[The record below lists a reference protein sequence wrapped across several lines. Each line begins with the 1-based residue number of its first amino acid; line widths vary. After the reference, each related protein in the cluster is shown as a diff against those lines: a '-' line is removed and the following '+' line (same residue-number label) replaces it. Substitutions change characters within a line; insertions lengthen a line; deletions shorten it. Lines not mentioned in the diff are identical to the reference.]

1 MEDKQMTFNEKIKE
15 YKDHLEA
22 LNEIDSLEVYQWLIG
37 LGKRLNDNPLDKDK
51 HTEDNR
57 VSRCQYDLFVDKE
70 DDKYKAWS
78 NAMIAGGYAYILVD
92 IFNSMTKDESE
103 KITELENIEEKEIDN
118 EKNLNNSTT
127 KKSIFDKWVDK
138 FKEFLDNA

>member
-1 MEDKQMTFNEKIKE
+1 MTFDEKIKE

-22 LNEIDSLEVYQWLIG
+22 LNEIDSLEVYQWLIS
-37 LGKRLNDNPLDKDK
+37 LGKQLNDNPLSESK

-92 IFNSMTKDESE
+92 IFNSMTEDETK
-103 KITELENIEEKEIDN
+103 KITVEDFKKMKLDEMLTMNRQTGFYQMIEMM
-118 EKNLNNSTT
+118 L
-127 KKSIFDKWVDK
+127 DKGK
-138 FKEFLDNA
+138 

>member
-1 MEDKQMTFNEKIKE
+1 MTFDEKIKE

-22 LNEIDSLEVYQWLIG
+22 LNEIDSLEVYQWLIS
-37 LGKRLNDNPLDKDK
+37 LGKQLNDNPLSESK

-78 NAMIAGGYAYILVD
+78 NAMIARGYAYILVD
-92 IFNSMTKDESE
+92 IFNSMTKDETK
-103 KITELENIEEKEIDN
+103 KITVEDFKKMKLDEMLTMNRQTGFYQMIEMM
-118 EKNLNNSTT
+118 L
-127 KKSIFDKWVDK
+127 DKGK
-138 FKEFLDNA
+138 

>member
-1 MEDKQMTFNEKIKE
+1 MTFDEKIKE

-22 LNEIDSLEVYQWLIG
+22 LNEIDSLEVYQWLIS
-37 LGKRLNDNPLDKDK
+37 LGKQLNDNPLSESK

-92 IFNSMTKDESE
+92 IFNSMTKDETK
-103 KITELENIEEKEIDN
+103 KITVEDFKKMKLDEMLTMNRQTGFYQMIEMM
-118 EKNLNNSTT
+118 LN
-127 KKSIFDKWVDK
+127 KGK
-138 FKEFLDNA
+138 

>member
-1 MEDKQMTFNEKIKE
+1 MTFDEKIKE

-22 LNEIDSLEVYQWLIG
+22 LNEIDSLEVYQWLIS
-37 LGKRLNDNPLDKDK
+37 LGKQLNDNPLSESK
-51 HTEDNR
+51 HTEGNR

-92 IFNSMTKDESE
+92 IFNSMTKDETK
-103 KITELENIEEKEIDN
+103 KITVEDFKKMKLDEMLTMNRQTGFYQMIEMM
-118 EKNLNNSTT
+118 L
-127 KKSIFDKWVDK
+127 DKGK
-138 FKEFLDNA
+138 

>member
-1 MEDKQMTFNEKIKE
+1 MGETKMTFDEKIKE

-22 LNEIDSLEVYQWLIG
+22 LNEIDSLEVYQWLIS
-37 LGKRLNDNPLDKDK
+37 LGKQLNDNPLSESK
-51 HTEDNR
+51 HTEGNR

-92 IFNSMTKDESE
+92 IFNSMTEDETK
-103 KITELENIEEKEIDN
+103 KITVEDFKKMKLDEMLTMNRQTGFYQMIEMM
-118 EKNLNNSTT
+118 LN
-127 KKSIFDKWVDK
+127 KGK
-138 FKEFLDNA
+138 

>member
-1 MEDKQMTFNEKIKE
+1 MGETKMTFDEKIKE

-22 LNEIDSLEVYQWLIG
+22 LNEIDSLEVYQWLIS
-37 LGKRLNDNPLDKDK
+37 LGKQLNDNPLSESK

-92 IFNSMTKDESE
+92 IFNSMTKEE
-103 KITELENIEEKEIDN
+103 TKKITVEDFKNMKLDEMLTMNRQTGFYQMIEMM
-118 EKNLNNSTT
+118 L
-127 KKSIFDKWVDK
+127 DKGK
-138 FKEFLDNA
+138 

>member
-1 MEDKQMTFNEKIKE
+1 MTFNEKIAE

-22 LNEIDSLEVYQWLIG
+22 LKEIDSLEVYQWLIS
-37 LGKRLNDNPLDKDK
+37 LGKQLSNDPLSTEK

-70 DDKYKAWS
+70 NDKFKAWS

-92 IFNSMTKDESE
+92 VFNSMTAEEFKKMKLDEML
-103 KITELENIEEKEIDN
+103 TMNRQTGFYQMIEMM
-118 EKNLNNSTT
+118 LNKGESN
-127 KKSIFDKWVDK
+127 V
-138 FKEFLDNA
+138 